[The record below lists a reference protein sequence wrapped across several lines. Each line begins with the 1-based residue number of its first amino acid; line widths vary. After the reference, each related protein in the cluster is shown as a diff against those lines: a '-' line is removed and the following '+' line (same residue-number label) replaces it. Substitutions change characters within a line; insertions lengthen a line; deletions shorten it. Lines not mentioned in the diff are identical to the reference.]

1 MPKHSRSRRHKKMRG
16 GSGSYSSASS
26 YGQYVSGPPDV
37 QFSNTFN
44 QNGPYGNVPGNSLIG
59 QQGQG
64 LPSSSQ
70 MPSSSQLQ
78 LVQNGG
84 RRTRRHKR
92 HRHRGGFLGEVIN
105 QAIVPFGLL
114 GLQQSYHRKKGG
126 SHRRRRHSRRSRRH

>member
-1 MPKHSRSRRHKKMRG
+1 MRG

-26 YGQYVSGPPDV
+26 YGQYVAGSPDV

-78 LVQNGG
+78 LIQNGG
-84 RRTRRHKR
+84 RRTRRHK
-92 HRHRGGFLGEVIN
+92 RHRGGFLGEVIN

-126 SHRRRRHSRRSRRH
+126 SHRSRRSRRN